1 MQPVDLKAKKTDGRQ
16 QTPQVLSEVIQKQ
29 EKQTD
34 GRCEK
39 QLGVRKGQDVLW
51 KSTSILNRHLKKYTS
66 LALQNTEKC
75 LTMCVCVYFS
85 IYL

>member
-1 MQPVDLKAKKTDGRQ
+1 MTYTFKLLKVLKAIKPDGRQ

-39 QLGVRKGQDVLW
+39 QLCVRKGQV
-51 KSTSILNRHLKKYTS
+51 
-66 LALQNTEKC
+66 AL
-75 LTMCVCVYFS
+75 
-85 IYL
+85 